1 MQFRVKLPEH
11 LKESLNRT
19 AILNGMKTRVK
30 QIHDEHQLMK
40 KTMKDLIRMSGF
52 KMNHIYEQLN
62 MSAMTFHRRM
72 ETGEW
77 RDHEIEKLIEILH
90 LD

>member
-1 MQFRVKLPEH
+1 MQIRIRLPES
-11 LKESLNRT
+11 LKEQFNRT
-19 AILNGMKTRVK
+19 AIINGMKTRVK

-40 KTMKDLIRMSGF
+40 KTMKDLIKMSGF
-52 KMNHIYEQLN
+52 KMNHIYDELN

-72 ETGEW
+72 EKGDW